1 MRVLPRDWDGHR
13 LLRFLAGLA
22 MLALAFASPAFASPA
37 FTSPAFTS
45 HVTPAAR
52 PAPAVVR
59 SVTAE
64 APAPVRAATPAEPAA
79 PALPPGPVTVALLVA
94 AVLVALPLG
103 RPQRVHAVRGPPA
116 A

>member
-22 MLALAFASPAFASPA
+22 MLALAFTSPAFASPA
-37 FTSPAFTS
+37 LTS